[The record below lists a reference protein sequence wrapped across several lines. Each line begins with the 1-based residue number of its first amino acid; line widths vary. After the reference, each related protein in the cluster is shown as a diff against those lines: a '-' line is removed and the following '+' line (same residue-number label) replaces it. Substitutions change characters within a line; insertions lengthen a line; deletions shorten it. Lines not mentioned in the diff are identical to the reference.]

1 MRDKRFI
8 AEHRGGL
15 LTKEQHRQLILWA
28 CKCVENILPLF
39 TKPIDKRLM
48 NAIKVAKD
56 WTKDIASVG
65 DARNASLDAI
75 AVANE
80 LTEPIIIAV
89 ARSVGHAVA
98 TAHMADHSFR
108 AVEYV
113 LKAVKLADKSIDN
126 ERKWQDKNLSP
137 DIAELVL
144 STRDKQKIKINET
157 DNEKTTNRLQHLPKR
172 RGFVSA

>member
-8 AEHRGGL
+8 AEHRGGS
-15 LTKEQHRQLILWA
+15 LTKEHHRQLMLWA

-39 TKPIDKRLM
+39 TKPIDKRLT
-48 NAIKVAKD
+48 NAIKTAKD

-80 LTEPIIIAV
+80 LTDPVKIAV

-98 TAHMADHSFR
+98 TAHMADHSLR
-108 AVEYV
+108 AVEYA
-113 LKAVKLADKSIDN
+113 LKAVKLANKSIDK
-126 ERKWQDKNLSP
+126 ERKWQDKSLSH
-137 DIAELVL
+137 DIIDLIL
-144 STRDKQKIKINET
+144 STRDKQKIKVNGT
-157 DNEKTTNRLQHLPKR
+157 DN
-172 RGFVSA
+172 G